1 MKVLN
6 EIIEECI
13 QVNALF
19 TVYDVIPEAHAR
31 GCILSHEKITNHVKN
46 YRYPIYYART
56 IQDLG
61 CEIIVPVYHPA
72 DLEASSYDSSDIIPT
87 KPHVSGDDSIANK
100 SIVESIINQ
109 RYELGISSRE
119 LFTKSDDF
127 LKELTHMIKDIGE
140 NLFTRKEAK
149 KYTNLSDY
157 VVIRYLKELQAMKLV
172 QKVCGRYGSTNRY
185 TLTQVDIPTMSKQEI
200 QEVTPFDKRG
210 RYHVRVADVQKAGF
224 DIGDKVSIMLDTND
238 NTLVVTNKRQSKRLH
253 QIGTVKVDSYKNV
266 SISKSPF
273 KQLTNDTPIDIR
285 VSSSK
290 REIKIIPSY

>member
-13 QVNALF
+13 QANALF

-31 GCILSHEKITNHVKN
+31 GCMLSHEKITDHVKT

-72 DLEASSYDSSDIIPT
+72 DLEASSYDSSDIMPSN
-87 KPHVSGDDSIANK
+87 PHVSTDESKAVK
-100 SIVESIINQ
+100 STLESITNQ
-109 RYELGISSRE
+109 SYALGISNRG
-119 LFTKSDDF
+119 LFNKAEDF
-127 LKELTHMIKDIGE
+127 LKELTHMIKDTGE

-149 KYTNLSDY
+149 KYTNLTDY
-157 VVIRYLKELQAMKLV
+157 AVIRYLKELQDMRLV
-172 QKVCGRYGSTNRY
+172 QKVCGRNGSLIRY
-185 TLTQVDIPTMSKQEI
+185 TLTQVAIPNISKQEI
-200 QEVTPFDKRG
+200 QEITPFDKRG
-210 RYHVRVADVQKAGF
+210 RYHIRVADVQKAGF
-224 DIGDKVSIMLDTND
+224 DIGDKVSIMLDTKD

-253 QIGTVKVDSYKNV
+253 QVGMVKVDSYQNV

-273 KQLTNDTPIDIR
+273 RHLKNETPIDVR
-285 VSSSK
+285 VSSCK